1 MIRQIVTACTVK
13 ATQGRVSVK
22 IKVQQLYGVKHL
34 AKVVV
39 LNLYKLGSL
48 WKFASASLYEVKRL
62 WNLNIKSYE
71 K

>member
-1 MIRQIVTACTVK
+1 MQLEANTKKVIFKIQSLTAVRITEFVRACTVK

-48 WKFASASLYEVKRL
+48 
-62 WNLNIKSYE
+62 
-71 K
+71 